1 MNTEALLSTSLAQ
14 NVFALMF
21 GAQIEEDE
29 HVHRTLLHSLHARQV
44 CDLGGKRQAW
54 VQLYTQSAP
63 AFLSPSQSSA
73 SDLLA
78 TLQPHA
84 LHLLIVQHYV
94 QLSQA
99 PSSHVHIGH
108 PTLHCG
114 QMLWGEGA
122 EVWVRVLG

>member
-1 MNTEALLSTSLAQ
+1 MCTAPCFTVCMPGKS
-14 NVFALMF
+14 VIW
-21 GAQIEEDE
+21 GASGRRGCNCTRSQPQP
-29 HVHRTLLHSLHARQV
+29 S
-44 CDLGGKRQAW
+44 W
-54 VQLYTQSAP
+54 
-63 AFLSPSQSSA
+63 SPSQSSA